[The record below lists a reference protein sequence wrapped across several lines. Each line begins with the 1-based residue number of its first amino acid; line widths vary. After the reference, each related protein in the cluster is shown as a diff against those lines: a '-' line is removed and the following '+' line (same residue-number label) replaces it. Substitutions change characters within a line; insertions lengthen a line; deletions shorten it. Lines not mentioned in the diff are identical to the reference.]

1 MGSANLTTA
10 SQIQCPHG
18 GQATLTTANAN
29 AKAAGSAMLLETD
42 IHIVSGCSFCIGP
55 NPSPCVQIQWSAGAT
70 KVKAGGTAVL
80 TSSSVGKCYSA
91 ANAPQG
97 VAMVAN
103 TQSQVK
109 ST

>member
-10 SQIQCPHG
+10 STIQCPHG
-18 GQATLTTANAN
+18 GQATLMTANVS
-29 AKAAGSAMLLETD
+29 AKAGMAMLLETD
-42 IHIVSGCSFCIGP
+42 IHVVAGCSFCIGP

-80 TSSSVGKCYSA
+80 TTSSIGKCYSP

-97 VAMVAN
+97 VASVVN

>member
-18 GQATLTTANAN
+18 GQATLTTSNVN
-29 AKAAGSAMLLETD
+29 AKAGAAMLLETD
-42 IHIVSGCSFCIGP
+42 IHIVAGCSFCIGP
-55 NPSPCVQIQWSAGAT
+55 NPSPCMQIQWSAGAT

-91 ANAPQG
+91 ANVPQG
-97 VAMVAN
+97 VATVAN